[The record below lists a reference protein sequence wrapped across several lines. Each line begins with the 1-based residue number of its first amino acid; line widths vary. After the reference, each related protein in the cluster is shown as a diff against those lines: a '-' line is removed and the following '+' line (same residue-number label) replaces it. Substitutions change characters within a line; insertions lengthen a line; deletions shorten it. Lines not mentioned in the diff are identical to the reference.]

1 MKRNNK
7 KLITLLLAGTL
18 GVAAAG
24 VATLDKKVASAAD
37 VTYAL
42 SNVFASSDGVVIDAG
57 TLVDKQTTKFTFDK
71 DSTAVRYRNDLA
83 FAWYEGKNDAKYFN
97 MEFAFADLDF
107 ETYAFAIESKSAWAT
122 EDEKVTNTVYFANR
136 EGVVSVAVL
145 NDGEEFVKEDKPAE
159 GNNPA
164 VEKTPTVTLTTP
176 IAANETVKL
185 SLKKGTE
192 DGEFEVCVNEQNVGS
207 FTNVGSNWSE
217 YLYDDD
223 YEKRMF
229 PLQFIGDVVDV
240 ATGETAK
247 TTSIFLKSLNG
258 QSFDNVAD
266 GKVTDNAVP
275 VLVVDEELNGFELGD
290 SFSLDYKQIDV
301 LQESLSTETKNYYQ
315 FNPTHAAPN
324 YDATIS
330 GTGSSLYFM
339 DTVYEENG
347 VKKSVYQESIQ
358 GNPAGYEYVSIK
370 FTLGDNAHTGDEKK
384 EYDLSWYANPAAIV
398 SLTQGTETPKTTDFI
413 KLYISEERPTYK
425 LFVKNDV
432 TNKNDIPDQERYDK
446 EIAAYQKLVTK
457 AAKDK
462 YVDEAVNF
470 ESMAWLFQDDNGY
483 RNLKFTISY
492 KTPSSDSP
500 KSTSGLT
507 YSKLKLTPTEEGT
520 YEFKV
525 FATDLANNKM
535 EYYNKDGELVEVST
549 LNVWDI
555 EEIPSFK
562 FTIENQGVK
571 VKEATSAS
579 SRKVSKTLDDTYT
592 FSDATVYGAANK
604 GSEFSLY
611 KLTDITDYNEYTG
624 VTYAA
629 LKEEAD
635 KLIAEK
641 REANETVDYAELYI
655 QAYANKTGIE
665 RAKFVAIAEKND
677 LITVEDEEW
686 ESSDNKYEFN
696 ATSGSFKVV
705 EEGGYLLLATY
716 WNKELPL
723 ERAAAYKVVSV
734 ASEADSVEGDSNW
747 LKNNLVSVILFS
759 VAGLMLILIIILLFV
774 KPSNETLEDVDKKA
788 KKDKKNE
795 EKVETTESEE

>member
-37 VTYAL
+37 ATYAL
-42 SNVFASSDGVVIDAG
+42 SDVFASSDGAIIGAAA
-57 TLVDKQTTKFTFDK
+57 LSEKQTTKFTFDK
-71 DSTAVRYRNDLA
+71 DSTSIRYRRNLA
-83 FAWYEGKNDAKYFN
+83 FAWYEGKDDAKYFN

-107 ETYAFAIESKSAWAT
+107 ETYAFAVESKSAWAT

-145 NDGEEFVKEDKPAE
+145 NDGEEFVKADKPAE

-164 VEKTPTVTLTTP
+164 VSKTETVALTTA
-176 IAANETVKL
+176 IAANETVTL
-185 SLKKGTE
+185 SLKKGTD
-192 DGEFEVCVNEQNVGS
+192 DGEFEVYVNEQYIDS

-217 YLYDDD
+217 YV
-223 YEKRMF
+223 YENEYADRMF

-240 ATGETAK
+240 AAGQEAK
-247 TTSIFLKSLNG
+247 TTSLFLQSING

-266 GKVTDNAVP
+266 EKVTDNAAP
-275 VLVVDEELNGFELGD
+275 VLVVDEELNGFELGR

-301 LQESLSTETKNYYQ
+301 LQESLPTETKKYYQ
-315 FNPTHAAPN
+315 FNPTHSAPN
-324 YDATIS
+324 YDKTIS

-339 DTVYEENG
+339 DTVYEEGG
-347 VKKSVYQESIQ
+347 VEKSVYREY
-358 GNPAGYEYVSIK
+358 GEEYVSIQ
-370 FTLGDNAHTGDEKK
+370 FVLGDSAHTGSDRKT
-384 EYDLSWYANPAAIV
+384 YDLSWYANAGAIV
-398 SLTQGTETPKTTDFI
+398 PLTQGTEEPKTTDFI
-413 KLYISEERPTYK
+413 KIYIGEESPTYK
-425 LFVKNDV
+425 LFAVND
-432 TNKNDIPDQERYDK
+432 TESKNDIPDQARYDEEK
-446 EIAAYQKLVTK
+446 KAYQDKVTK
-457 AAKDK
+457 AAEGK
-462 YVDEAVNF
+462 YVDEVVNF
-470 ESMAWLFQDDNGY
+470 PSMEWLFKDDNGY

-492 KTPSSDSP
+492 KTPSSDAA
-500 KSTSGLT
+500 KSSSGLS
-507 YSKLKLTPTEEGT
+507 YSKLQLTPTEVGT

-525 FATDLANNKM
+525 FATDGAGNTM
-535 EYYNKDGELVEVST
+535 QYYDKDGKLVDVTTST
-549 LNVWDI
+549 VWDI
-555 EEIPSFK
+555 KEIPSFT
-562 FTIENQGVK
+562 FTIENQGIK

-592 FSDATVYGAANK
+592 FSGATVYGATNK
-604 GSEFSLY
+604 GSEFNLY
-611 KLTDITDYNEYTG
+611 KLEDISDYGKYTA
-624 VTYAA
+624 VTYED

-641 REANETVDYAELYI
+641 RAAGEAVDYTELYI
-655 QAYANKTGIE
+655 QAYANKAGVE

-677 LITVEDEEW
+677 LITEDDEEW
-686 ESSDNKYEFN
+686 ESGDNKYEFN
-696 ATSGSFKVV
+696 ATSGSFKAV

-716 WNKELPL
+716 WNKELTS

-774 KPSNETLEDVDKKA
+774 KPSKETLEDVDKKA
-788 KKDKKNE
+788 KKAKKNE
-795 EKVETTESEE
+795 ESKE